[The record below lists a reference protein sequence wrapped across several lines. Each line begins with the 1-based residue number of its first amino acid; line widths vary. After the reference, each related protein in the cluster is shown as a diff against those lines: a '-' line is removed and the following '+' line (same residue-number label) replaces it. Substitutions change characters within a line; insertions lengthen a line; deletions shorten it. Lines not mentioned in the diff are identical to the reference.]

1 MPVVLTLDAVFCDVL
16 LPELRC
22 KLCDVPRDELRDEL
36 LLELRDKFLSEL
48 RDELLSDLRDEL
60 LSELRDEL
68 LSELRDER
76 GLLPPELPLTL
87 VAIIYPLIK
96 ILKDAN
102 CSIRQLHRE

>member
-36 LLELRDKFLSEL
+36 LLELRDKSLSEL
-48 RDELLSDLRDEL
+48 RDELLSD
-60 LSELRDEL
+60 LRDEL

>member
-36 LLELRDKFLSEL
+36 LLELRDKSLSEL
-48 RDELLSDLRDEL
+48 RDELLSD
-60 LSELRDEL
+60 LRDEL

-102 CSIRQLHRE
+102 C